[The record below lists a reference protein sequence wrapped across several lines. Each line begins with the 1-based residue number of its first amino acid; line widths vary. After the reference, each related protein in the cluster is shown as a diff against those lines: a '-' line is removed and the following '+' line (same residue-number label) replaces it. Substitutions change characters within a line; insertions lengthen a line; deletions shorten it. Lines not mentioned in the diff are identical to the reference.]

1 MPMKQNDFCPEM
13 LSALQNANSILLCTH
28 IAPDGDAIGSLLAMG
43 LTLRRMS
50 KQVTMACADPVPG
63 QFLFLPAAQD
73 VVGADA
79 LKDRRF
85 DVAMALDAASL
96 SRIGDC
102 QTAFLA
108 APVRLQLDHHPDNP
122 LYADYNWVD
131 GTASAAGCVVRR
143 MMRKMGMPLTLEI
156 AECLYC
162 AISTDTGNFRFQNTS
177 AEAFAIQ
184 AELMEAGLDLPRVA
198 RPLHQL
204 REAPHVR
211 LLGRALNSLR
221 FFADGKCAGMLLTPA
236 DYHAAMA
243 LPEHNTGI
251 INYALDIPGVE
262 MAYLAEEREDGQVK
276 ASLRSLPPWNV
287 ASIARKYGGGGHA
300 CAAGLRYEG
309 TLEEL
314 RRLLETDMLA
324 MLEKETKQ

>member
-1 MPMKQNDFCPEM
+1 MRKQNDFCPEM
-13 LSALQNANSILLCTH
+13 LSALQSANSILLCTH
-28 IAPDGDAIGSLLAMG
+28 IAPDGDAIGSTLAMG
-43 LTLRRMS
+43 LALKGMG

-63 QFLFLPAAQD
+63 LLLFLP
-73 VVGADA
+73 GAVEFVTADQLA
-79 LKDRRF
+79 GKQF
-85 DVAMALDAASL
+85 DVGMALDASSL
-96 SRIGDC
+96 GRVGDC
-102 QTAFLA
+102 QEAYQRC
-108 APVRLQLDHHPDNP
+108 PVRLQVDHHPDNP

-131 GTASAAGCVVRR
+131 GMASAAGCVVRR
-143 MMRKMGMPLTLEI
+143 LIGKMGMPITRDI
-156 AECLYC
+156 AACLYC

-177 AEAFAIQ
+177 AEAFAIM
-184 AELMEAGLDLPRVA
+184 AELMEAGLDLPGMA

-221 FFADGKCAGMLLTPA
+221 FFADGKCAGMLLTTA

-276 ASLRSLPPWNV
+276 ASLRCLPKWNV
-287 ASIARKYGGGGHA
+287 AAIARKYDGGGHA

-309 TLEEL
+309 ALEDL
-314 RRLLETDMLA
+314 RCRLEADMLETMG
-324 MLEKETKQ
+324 KEPKL